1 MPDISM
7 RLRSLFARNLRLLR
21 YRSGFSQVELAAL
34 AGLDRNYIGKL
45 EREENSPTLET
56 IEALA
61 IALRTDPE
69 ALLGNDFR

>member
-1 MPDISM
+1 M

-21 YRSGFSQVELAAL
+21 YRAGLSQLELAAV
-34 AGLDRNYIGKL
+34 AGLNRNYVGKL

-61 IALRTDPE
+61 IALSIDPE
-69 ALLGNDFR
+69 TLVGHDV